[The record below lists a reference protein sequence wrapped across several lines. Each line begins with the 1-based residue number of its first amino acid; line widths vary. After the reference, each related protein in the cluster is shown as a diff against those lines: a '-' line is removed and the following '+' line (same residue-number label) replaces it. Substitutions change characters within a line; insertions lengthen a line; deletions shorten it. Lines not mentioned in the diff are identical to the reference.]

1 MIVTIF
7 TIALK
12 NSIFSNSAQV
22 ELKFGQVQSVLLLSY
37 AQVAEKISVEPWLK
51 TRNTC
56 FSVSVPQHHE
66 QYYYSL
72 MQKW

>member
-1 MIVTIF
+1 MIFTIF

-37 AQVAEKISVEPWLK
+37 AQVAEKISVEPCQMTLK
-51 TRNTC
+51 VKVN
-56 FSVSVPQHHE
+56 HHHF
-66 QYYYSL
+66 
-72 MQKW
+72 